1 MADDE
6 DLGTAEIGR
15 WCRML
20 DGTEMQLLPT
30 SKVGRF
36 RIRRRPPQK
45 RASKVRVRHL
55 GRKNLTTPKRC
66 DTELGS
72 GDVPADN

>member
-6 DLGTAEIGR
+6 DLGTAEINR

-20 DGTEMQLLPT
+20 DGTELRLLPT
-30 SKVGRF
+30 AKAGRF

-55 GRKNLTTPKRC
+55 GRKSLTT
-66 DTELGS
+66 DNQSGTE
-72 GDVPADN
+72 